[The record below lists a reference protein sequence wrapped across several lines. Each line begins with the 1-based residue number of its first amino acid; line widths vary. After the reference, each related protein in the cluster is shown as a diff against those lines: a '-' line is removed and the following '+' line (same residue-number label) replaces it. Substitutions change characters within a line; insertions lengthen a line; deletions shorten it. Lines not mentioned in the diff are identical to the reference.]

1 MSLQRVLFSS
11 YGKKK
16 KVITI
21 TTEDKASPQE
31 DPIHILTNM
40 YKL

>member
-1 MSLQRVLFSS
+1 M
-11 YGKKK
+11 K
-16 KVITI
+16 KVIIT